1 MSILESRLTVTEP
14 ARLPTDGRELDQVE
28 EVTESVTCVENAAGP
43 EGHDGPSAA
52 LAPKRPNWRK
62 SGAAVIEYL
71 LDSQV
76 HTYAFSVAAN
86 AIISFIPF
94 IVLLYTISRGV
105 FHSEAMVEVVGK
117 MVHVFLPSN
126 QDWVAASLE
135 AASAR
140 HGVQLLSLV
149 MIIISCT
156 GIFLPLEV
164 ALNQACGV
172 TRHRNY
178 LMNQLV
184 AFGLALVMVVL
195 ALLSILL
202 SAGQRTVLAIL
213 FFHHTQNII
222 FEGISSVWLLLLS
235 GVASILFFFSI
246 YWLLPNRRIPP
257 RHVIKT
263 SLITGVIWLG
273 AKYVYVAVLPM
284 LNLKAL
290 YGPFYVS
297 VGLLFW
303 AYCSGLILLA
313 GAQMTSMPPA
323 KKDSH

>member
-1 MSILESRLTVTEP
+1 VES
-14 ARLPTDGRELDQVE
+14 ALPRPGTYEQGSPIEVE
-28 EVTESVTCVENAAGP
+28 AS
-43 EGHDGPSAA
+43 
-52 LAPKRPNWRK
+52 KWRRWRRN
-62 SGAAVIEYL
+62 GIAVIDYL
-71 LDSQV
+71 LDAEV

-94 IVLLYTISRGV
+94 IVLLYTLSREF
-105 FHSEAMVEVVGK
+105 FHSEAMVEVIGR
-117 MVHVFLPSN
+117 MVHFFLPSN

-140 HGVQLLSLV
+140 HGLQLLSLV
-149 MIIISCT
+149 MILISCT

-164 ALNQACGV
+164 ALNQTCGV
-172 TRHRNY
+172 TKNRNY
-178 LMNQLV
+178 IMNQIV
-184 AFGLALVMVVL
+184 AFGLALLMVIL
-195 ALLSILL
+195 GLFSILL
-202 SAGQRTVLAIL
+202 SAGQRTVLAVL
-213 FFHHTQNII
+213 FFHHTQNIV
-222 FEGISSVWLLLLS
+222 FEAISSVWLLLLS
-235 GVASILFFFSI
+235 GVSSILFFFSV

-263 SLITGVIWLG
+263 SVVTGVIWLA
-273 AKYVYVAVLPM
+273 AKHVYVAVLPL

-313 GAQMTSMPPA
+313 GAQMTSIPA
-323 KKDSH
+323 VEVRAGQGLGTSG

>member
-1 MSILESRLTVTEP
+1 MHINPKLCKESTS
-14 ARLPTDGRELDQVE
+14 LPLLV
-28 EVTESVTCVENAAGP
+28 AM
-43 EGHDGPSAA
+43 A
-52 LAPKRPNWRK
+52 LFT
-62 SGAAVIEYL
+62 L
-71 LDSQV
+71 L
-76 HTYAFSVAAN
+76 
-86 AIISFIPF
+86 AIA
-94 IVLLYTISRGV
+94 L
-105 FHSEAMVEVVGK
+105 
-117 MVHVFLPSN
+117 
-126 QDWVAASLE
+126 Q
-135 AASAR
+135 ASA
-140 HGVQLLSLV
+140 QK
-149 MIIISCT
+149 
-156 GIFLPLEV
+156 
-164 ALNQACGV
+164 
-172 TRHRNY
+172 
-178 LMNQLV
+178 
-184 AFGLALVMVVL
+184 
-195 ALLSILL
+195 
-202 SAGQRTVLAIL
+202 
-213 FFHHTQNII
+213 II